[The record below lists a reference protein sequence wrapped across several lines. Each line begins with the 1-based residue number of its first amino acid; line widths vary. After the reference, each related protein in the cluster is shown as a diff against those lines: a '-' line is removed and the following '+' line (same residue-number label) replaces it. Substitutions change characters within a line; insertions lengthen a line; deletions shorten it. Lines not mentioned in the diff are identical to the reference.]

1 MNRSIRFCVL
11 GLLFA
16 ACGLLASPAAAEDNP
31 MDLRVMSFNIRFG
44 TANDG
49 PNSWPHRTELVKQ
62 VIKDFNPDLLG
73 GQEVMAFQGKFLR
86 EALPDYNYIGVGRA
100 DGKEGGE
107 LCPVMYR
114 KDRFELLDSGT
125 FWLSETPEVVG
136 SKSWD
141 SSLPRIA
148 TWAKLK
154 DRRPGQMLLFC
165 NTHFDHRGPEARL
178 QSARLLQERLPKLA
192 DGAPIIVT
200 GDFNCNEDS
209 QPYKVLT
216 KPEAGQGVAFV
227 DSYRVV
233 HPERSDREVTYN
245 GFKPVEQGSRIDWI
259 LYSPQ
264 QLKPVEAAIVRTQID
279 GRLPSDHYPATAVL
293 RLIEQP
299 KGN

>member
-1 MNRSIRFCVL
+1 LSAV
-11 GLLFA
+11 
-16 ACGLLASPAAAEDNP
+16 CGLIATTASAEDNP

-49 PNSWPHRTELVKQ
+49 PNSWPHRAELVKQ
-62 VIKDFNPDLLG
+62 VILDFTPDLLG
-73 GQEVMAFQGKFLR
+73 GQEVMAFQGKALR
-86 EALPDYNYIGVGRA
+86 EALPGYGFIGVGRA

-114 KDRFELLDSGT
+114 KDRFEPLDSGT
-125 FWLSETPEVVG
+125 FWLSETPEVPG

-154 DRRPGQMLLFC
+154 DRRSGQTLLFC

-178 QSARLLQERLPKLA
+178 QSARLLQQRLPKLA
-192 DGAPIIVT
+192 DGAPLIVT
-200 GDFNCNEDS
+200 GDFNANEDS
-209 QPYKVLT
+209 QPYKTLT
-216 KPEAGQGVAFV
+216 QPENGQGIAFA

-233 HPERSDREVTYN
+233 HPQRTDREVTYN

-259 LYSPQ
+259 LYSPG
-264 QLKPVEAAIVRTQID
+264 QLKAQEAAIVRTQYD
-279 GRLPSDHYPATAVL
+279 GRLPSDHYPVTAVL
-293 RLIEQP
+293 RLTGER
-299 KGN
+299 KDK